1 MTALDTML
9 DRVPVQRITTEAREV
24 HFRRTALTLLAG
36 LFWSLGW
43 SVGKAFTAVWLALAF
58 VAVAVRIGWSDA
70 RPTSPRT

>member
-9 DRVPVQRITTEAREV
+9 DRVPVQRITTEAREI

-36 LFWSLGW
+36 LFWLLGW

>member
-1 MTALDTML
+1 MTTFDTLL
-9 DRVPVQRITTEAREV
+9 DRVPVERITTEARQV
-24 HFRRTALTLLAG
+24 HFGRTLLTLLAG
-36 LFWSLGW
+36 LFWLVGW